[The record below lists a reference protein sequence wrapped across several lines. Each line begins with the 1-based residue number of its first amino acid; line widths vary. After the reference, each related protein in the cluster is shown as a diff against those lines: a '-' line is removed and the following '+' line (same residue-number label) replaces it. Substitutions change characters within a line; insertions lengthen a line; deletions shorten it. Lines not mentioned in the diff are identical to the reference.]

1 MVSED
6 EFFAQADSYSEPDT
20 DIVPP
25 SLVAKLKEQRD
36 EVNKLYAKL
45 IANPYLAPHLVP
57 DFRSTLM
64 GTVAVLMENGVP
76 VSDNPK
82 IRTPDDV
89 VKEGLAEL
97 GGMLGGKVVGNIMK
111 MKKSFSDSMSANA
124 DDDEFV
130 VYRDPD
136 SGTYYYIDE
145 NDEEVDCDKNGNPL
159 E

>member
-6 EFFAQADSYSEPDT
+6 EFFAQAETTPVET
-20 DIVPP
+20 IPKA
-25 SLVAKLKEQRD
+25 LVDELKSHRD
-36 EVNKLYAKL
+36 EVNQLYAKL
-45 IANPYLAPHLVP
+45 ILNPYLAPQLVP
-57 DFRSTLM
+57 DFRSSLM

-145 NDEEVDCDKNGNPL
+145 NDEEIDCDQHGNPL
-159 E
+159 EE

>member
-6 EFFAQADSYSEPDT
+6 EFFAQADSPTESNTE
-20 DIVPP
+20 IVSPA
-25 SLVAKLKEQRD
+25 LINKLKEQRD

-57 DFRSTLM
+57 DFRSALM

-111 MKKSFSDSMSANA
+111 MKKSFSDSMSAN
-124 DDDEFV
+124 
-130 VYRDPD
+130 RR
-136 SGTYYYIDE
+136 
-145 NDEEVDCDKNGNPL
+145 
-159 E
+159 

>member
-6 EFFAQADSYSEPDT
+6 EFFAQADSPAESHTE
-20 DIVPP
+20 IVSPA
-25 SLVAKLKEQRD
+25 LINKLKEQRD

-57 DFRSTLM
+57 DFRSALM

-124 DDDEFV
+124 DDDDFV

-136 SGTYYYIDE
+136 SGTYYFIED
-145 NDEEVDCDKNGNPL
+145 DEEVDCDKHGNPL

>member
-1 MVSED
+1 MVTED
-6 EFFAQADSYSEPDT
+6 EFFAQADSPEST
-20 DIVPP
+20 DLVPP
-25 SLVAKLKEQRD
+25 ALLNKLKEQRD

-57 DFRSTLM
+57 DFRSALM

-97 GGMLGGKVVGNIMK
+97 GGMLGGKVVGNIMR
-111 MKKSFSDSMSANA
+111 MKKTFSDNMNK
-124 DDDEFV
+124 DDDDDDFV

-136 SGTYYYIDE
+136 SGTYYFIDE
-145 NDEEVDCDKNGNPL
+145 NGQEVDSDKHGNPM

>member
-6 EFFAQADSYSEPDT
+6 EFYEQADT
-20 DIVPP
+20 QVNGDIVSPA
-25 SLVAKLKEQRD
+25 LTNKLKEQRD
-36 EVNKLYAKL
+36 EVNTLYAKL

-57 DFRSTLM
+57 DFRSALM

-76 VSDNPK
+76 VSNDPK

-97 GGMLGGKVVGNIMK
+97 GGMVGGKLVGNILK
-111 MKKSFSDSMSANA
+111 IKKTFTDNMTPT
-124 DDDEFV
+124 DDDGV

-136 SGTYYYIDE
+136 TGTYYFIDE
-145 NDEEVDCDKNGNPL
+145 AGEEVDCDKQGTPL